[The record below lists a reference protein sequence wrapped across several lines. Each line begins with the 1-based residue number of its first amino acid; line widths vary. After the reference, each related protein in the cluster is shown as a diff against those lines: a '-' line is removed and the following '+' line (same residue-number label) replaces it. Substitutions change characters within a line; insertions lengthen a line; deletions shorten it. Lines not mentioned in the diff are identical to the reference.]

1 MRLYNKSEAG
11 TLSSLKGLLKGPT
24 EQGKKRCEHACWVKN
39 RQKIWELDTRELR

>member
-1 MRLYNKSEAG
+1 MWLYNKSEAG